1 MIWQGAVGEAE
12 GKGVVVKTFEDD
24 VCVRISLLQGIC
36 HKGKG
41 LFDEEGTGAGSLTS
55 SDDEETVTGTG
66 KGDVEQVEVV
76 DSILQ
81 MFMAVVCLEDGAHHL
96 LLTVVDGDDGKVVE
110 GGFRWLAPEDVTALL
125 LQLPVTERNDDMLV
139 LQPL

>member
-1 MIWQGAVGEAE
+1 MW
-12 GKGVVVKTFEDD
+12 
-24 VCVRISLLQGIC
+24 ISLLQGIG

-110 GGFRWLAPEDVTALL
+110 GYPESLRSYDH
-125 LQLPVTERNDDMLV
+125 R
-139 LQPL
+139 

>member
-1 MIWQGAVGEAE
+1 
-12 GKGVVVKTFEDD
+12 
-24 VCVRISLLQGIC
+24 
-36 HKGKG
+36 
-41 LFDEEGTGAGSLTS
+41 
-55 SDDEETVTGTG
+55 
-66 KGDVEQVEVV
+66 
-76 DSILQ
+76 